1 MWDYILWAVVV
12 LAAMYVLIRLVF
24 AHIFKKER
32 YKG

>member
-1 MWDYILWAVVV
+1 MDYILWTMVV

-24 AHIFKKER
+24 AHLFKKER